1 MGHSRRLLAHR
12 PSRLACDQETNDHL
26 PMEKTVPTFRAE
38 LLLSGQ
44 TAAGFEVPEAVVNE
58 LHGGHHPKVVV
69 RVRGYEFRT
78 SIAKRGERFLLG
90 VSNERRAEA
99 GIAPGEVLDVEVELD
114 DAPREVELP
123 EDLAAALDADAEA
136 RIFFSTLSY
145 SKQSWHVLKV
155 LEAKTPETRARR
167 VRTSVEML
175 RDGRAR

>member
-1 MGHSRRLLAHR
+1 M
-12 PSRLACDQETNDHL
+12 
-26 PMEKTVPTFRAE
+26 
-38 LLLSGQ
+38 
-44 TAAGFEVPEAVVNE
+44 
-58 LHGGHHPKVVV
+58 
-69 RVRGYEFRT
+69 
-78 SIAKRGERFLLG
+78 
-90 VSNERRAEA
+90 SNKRRAEA